1 MWAMASHEV
10 DTWLW
15 YVDKALDEMCA
26 IVTELGDDLANRRP
40 DLPGANSPYA
50 ILTHCCGVIE
60 GWGGEVI
67 ANRPIER
74 DRPSEFLATG
84 PVADLVTKVA
94 GSKSQLRRDVIAAQW
109 VSPPAGPVD
118 DDDAATPLGQTQGG
132 VLLHV
137 FEELAQHLGHMELTR
152 DLLRRGA

>member
-1 MWAMASHEV
+1 MASREV
-10 DTWLW
+10 DVWLW

-50 ILTHCCGVIE
+50 ILTHCCGVME

-67 ANRPIER
+67 ANRPIQR
-74 DRPSEFLATG
+74 DRPAEFRATG
-84 PVADLVTKVA
+84 SVADLVAKVTE
-94 GSKSQLRRDVIAAQW
+94 SKERLRADVVGVQW
-109 VSPPAGPVD
+109 LSPPAGPVD

-137 FEELAQHLGHMELTR
+137 YEELSQHLGQMELTR
-152 DLLRRGA
+152 DLLRRGG